1 MNSKIKKP
9 KLVWLQAITC
19 NGNTHSLLSANANR
33 LKLFLDSFDLV
44 YHPSLTTDILL
55 DDLLKKEEDIDFL
68 LVEGAIT
75 SNKEFFQIS
84 DQTTSEVLK
93 SLF

>member
-1 MNSKIKKP
+1 MSNKI
-9 KLVWLQAITC
+9 VWLQGITC
-19 NGNTHSLLSANANR
+19 NGNTHSLLSANEKR

-55 DDLLKKEEDIDFL
+55 DDLLKKDDKIDFL

-75 SNKEFFQIS
+75 SNKEFFQLSSKSVDEILK
-84 DQTTSEVLK
+84 ELLLK
-93 SLF
+93 S